1 MCRSGHDLINGLR
14 TNLYGFS
21 LPGPRDPF
29 GTTHRSS
36 ASSVRDLASHGSD
49 LRQCTSFAD
58 GERLA
63 ASAASAPVRA
73 TRLPACVSLPLHPSL
88 PPNFFFFQAL
98 AIAFLQGFVLTAIS
112 ARHAWE
118 PEDPLQLASGESEP
132 GRRGIV
138 RLSTAGS
145 FCSSFHSGHSQYCN

>member
-88 PPNFFFFQAL
+88 PPKFFFPSPSHSFPPGICADGNLCQTRL
-98 AIAFLQGFVLTAIS
+98 GTRRSTS
-112 ARHAWE
+112 AS
-118 PEDPLQLASGESEP
+118 L
-132 GRRGIV
+132 RRIGA
-138 RLSTAGS
+138 REEGY
-145 FCSSFHSGHSQYCN
+145 CSSFHCR